1 MKNRNWNN
9 IIYSQL
15 IEIKTHGQNN
25 LISSVK
31 LLIYIYIYIPHNKLS
46 QVCENL
52 HITKLIDFCMVIR
65 DYKSFPKHT
74 ILKKRKK
81 RKKRKDYWFCD

>member
-31 LLIYIYIYIPHNKLS
+31 LLIYIYIYIYTHPITSYLN
-46 QVCENL
+46 VCENS
-52 HITKLIDFCMVIR
+52 HITKLIDFCVVII
-65 DYKSFPKHT
+65 DFKSFQKHT
-74 ILKKRKK
+74 KK
-81 RKKRKDYWFCD
+81 KDYWFCD